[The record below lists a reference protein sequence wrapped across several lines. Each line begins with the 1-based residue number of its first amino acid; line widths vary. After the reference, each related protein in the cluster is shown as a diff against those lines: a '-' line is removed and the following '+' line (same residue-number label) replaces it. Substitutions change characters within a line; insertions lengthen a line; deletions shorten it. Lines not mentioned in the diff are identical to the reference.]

1 MFICIVLFTFLF
13 IALVL
18 AAKGIDIF
26 EVIPDLFDEDNK
38 NN

>member
-1 MFICIVLFTFLF
+1 MFICIVLFSFLF

-18 AAKGIDIF
+18 ATKGINIF